1 MLIQLPK
8 TGLECLVPSESSLI
22 SYPPRTAIEGFVLK
36 RSILSGTV
44 KIRTLWYVRLCL
56 LSRAQDIGRQSQVL
70 HIPIHFGANETLV
83 CWKVLVDFV
92 RQRKAK
98 SLDAYLSSTPH
109 VRAALQPELISV
121 ASGSASFGGPTHAC
135 RPPEPQSNSSAVS
148 RPPTSPAAKESNPRR
163 RGSWTTE
170 LNPTKG
176 AARTS
181 RDDEEDQALEDEL

>member
-1 MLIQLPK
+1 
-8 TGLECLVPSESSLI
+8 
-22 SYPPRTAIEGFVLK
+22 
-36 RSILSGTV
+36 V

-121 ASGSASFGGPTHAC
+121 ASGSASFGGPTHGTST
-135 RPPEPQSNSSAVS
+135 QSH
-148 RPPTSPAAKESNPRR
+148 
-163 RGSWTTE
+163 
-170 LNPTKG
+170 
-176 AARTS
+176 
-181 RDDEEDQALEDEL
+181 DDTQALVEVLQLHPF